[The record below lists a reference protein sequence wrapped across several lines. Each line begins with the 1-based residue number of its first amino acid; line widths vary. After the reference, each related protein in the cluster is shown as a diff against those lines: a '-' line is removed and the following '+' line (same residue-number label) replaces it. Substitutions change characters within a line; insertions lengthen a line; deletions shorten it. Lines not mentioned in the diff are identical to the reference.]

1 MNNQTPKDPR
11 TRGGQ
16 RRPVPTRDPGVQGN
30 VKKQKNGA
38 PRKISPVNGT
48 APSARTAGAKGENE
62 LLQLVREFFDSEN
75 LKSRA
80 KELFSLAKL
89 RLSDLI
95 TAMFHS
101 KERIFCGIVTG
112 VLMIFLALLQTTLFS
127 TIRPFGA
134 IPDLMLSFVLALSV
148 TEGRRW
154 GAVWG
159 IVSAVV
165 IESLSVPDVYL
176 MPLLYMLIGYFG
188 GIICR
193 HYLSESAA
201 VRAVLTVAVIP
212 LKGAFTAVYM
222 ILSPIY
228 ATAGEI
234 FFDVVLPEAGATL
247 LLAAPVHILVY
258 LCLKH
263 FHHTRADMVAER

>member
-1 MNNQTPKDPR
+1 MNKDPR
-11 TRGGQ
+11 QNIQRSGGQ
-16 RRPVPTRDPGVQGN
+16 RRPAPNGQRRNPPIP
-30 VKKQKNGA
+30 KKA
-38 PRKISPVNGT
+38 GT
-48 APSARTAGAKGENE
+48 KEENE
-62 LLQLVREFFDSEN
+62 LVQLVREFLDADS
-75 LKSRA
+75 LKERA
-80 KELFSLAKL
+80 VWLRTRLKL
-89 RLSDLI
+89 WLGDLI
-95 TAMFHS
+95 TAVFHS
-101 KERIFCGIVTG
+101 KERILCGVVTCA
-112 VLMIFLALLQTTLFS
+112 LMIFLALLQTTLFS

-176 MPLLYMLIGYFG
+176 MPLLYMLTGYFG
-188 GIICR
+188 GVICR

-201 VRAVLTVAVIP
+201 VRAVLTLAVIP
-212 LKGAFTAVYM
+212 LKGAFTAAYM

-228 ATAGEI
+228 ATPGEI

-247 LLAAPVHILVY
+247 ILALPVHLLVY
-258 LCLKH
+258 VCLRR
-263 FHHTRADMVAER
+263 FHHTRAEMVSER